1 MWFASMAVMGFRR
14 ASLAALMGVLLL
26 SGPAIAAAGA
36 DWARVL
42 RDHEAAERELRP
54 SPRVRDNGDYL
65 DRNGEAL
72 TAAYLKARHGIYGE
86 TAARLDAI
94 DRGALSPTDALSYDI
109 FRWNIAD
116 GLDEFASGA
125 AERDRLLP
133 LNQFNGAQITFAR
146 QMQWRPGTAF
156 ERPADFDEAIRRMLG
171 FTRWLDQAVANM
183 REGAGLGITQPRA
196 VVERIIAQT
205 EIFAK
210 PDDGG
215 FFMEQARHIP
225 DSFSAEEKTRIEIS
239 YREAVEGALVPA
251 YRRLAAFLKTEYLP
265 KARALPGLLAIPG
278 GREMYLH
285 LVKSETTASLTPEE
299 IHALGLAE
307 IARIEAEME
316 QVKRDAKFTGTLKA
330 FREFLR
336 TDPRFQYKD
345 EAAMSAEFGR
355 IKQIVIDNIGAVFSR
370 LPGGRLTFGFYEPY
384 MAPDKPAA
392 EFTPGGQGRPGIVY
406 LNSHD
411 LPSRRSYTS
420 EALEAHEGIPG
431 HHLQTSFAA
440 ENRSLPRFRRFGAPA
455 AYTEGWALY
464 AEKLG
469 PELGLYR
476 DPYQKFGA
484 LTFEAWRASR
494 LVVDTG
500 IHWLGWPRE
509 KAIAFLVEHAF
520 LPEAEAA
527 EEADRYAVL
536 PAQALSYKIG
546 ERAILSLRERTKAA
560 LGARFDIRR
569 FHDAIL
575 KEGGM
580 PLEILSAKIERWIE
594 TEKSGS

>member
-1 MWFASMAVMGFRR
+1 MRYRR
-14 ASLAALMGVLLL
+14 KILASLIGALLAA
-26 SGPAIAAAGA
+26 SPALAAAGA
-36 DWARVL
+36 DWARLL
-42 RDHEAAERELRP
+42 RDHEAAERELSP
-54 SPRVRDNGDYL
+54 SPRNRDNGDYL
-65 DRNGEAL
+65 DRNGEEL
-72 TAAYLKARHGIYGE
+72 TAAYLETRSRIYRE
-86 TAARLDAI
+86 TSARLDDI
-94 DRGALSPTDALSYDI
+94 ERNALTPLDALSHEI
-109 FRWNIAD
+109 FRWNIANS
-116 GLDEFASGA
+116 LDEFASGA

-146 QMQWRPGTAF
+146 QMQWRPGAAY
-156 ERPADFDEAIRRMLG
+156 ERPGEYDNAIRRMLG

-183 REGAGLGITQPRA
+183 REGAAKGITQPRA

-225 DSFSAEEKTRIEIS
+225 ESFGAAEKTRIEIA

-251 YRRLAAFLKTEYLP
+251 YRRLAAFLKDEYLP
-265 KARALPGLLAIPG
+265 RARELPGLISIPG

-285 LVKSETTASLTPEE
+285 LVKGETTTSLTPEE

-307 IARIEAEME
+307 VQRIEAEME
-316 QVKRDAKFTGTLKA
+316 QVKAETKFAGTLKE

-345 EAAMSAEFGR
+345 EEAMRAEFNR
-355 IKQIVIDNIGAVFSR
+355 IKETVIGNIGAVFSR
-370 LPGGRLTFGFYEPY
+370 LPSGRLTFAFYEPY

-392 EFTPGGQGRPGIVY
+392 EFAPGGQGRPGVVY
-406 LNSHD
+406 LNSYD

-420 EALEAHEGIPG
+420 EALQAHEGIPG
-431 HHLQTSFAA
+431 HHLQTMFASD
-440 ENRSLPRFRRFGAPA
+440 NRSLPRFRRFGAPA
-455 AYTEGWALY
+455 AFSEGWALY

-500 IHWLGWPRE
+500 IHWYGWERE
-509 KAIAFLVEHAF
+509 KAIAYLVEHAF

-527 EEADRYAVL
+527 EEVDRYAVL

-546 ERAILSLRERTKAA
+546 ERAILSLRERAKTA
-560 LGARFDIRR
+560 LSSRFDIRR

-575 KEGGM
+575 KDGGM
-580 PLEILSAKIERWIE
+580 PIEILSDKIARWIE
-594 TEKSGS
+594 TEKSAS

>member
-1 MWFASMAVMGFRR
+1 MRYRR
-14 ASLAALMGVLLL
+14 KILASLIGALLAA
-26 SGPAIAAAGA
+26 SPALAAAGA
-36 DWARVL
+36 ATSADWARLL
-42 RDHEAAERELRP
+42 RDHEAAERELSP
-54 SPRVRDNGDYL
+54 SPRNRDNGDYL
-65 DRNGEAL
+65 DRNGEEL
-72 TAAYLKARHGIYGE
+72 TAAYLETRSRIYRE
-86 TAARLDAI
+86 TSARLDGI
-94 DRGALSPTDALSYDI
+94 DRNALTPLDALSHDI
-109 FRWNIAD
+109 FRWNIANS
-116 GLDEFASGA
+116 LDEFASGA

-156 ERPADFDEAIRRMLG
+156 ERPGEYDNAIRRMLG
-171 FTRWLDQAVANM
+171 FTRWLAQAVATM
-183 REGAGLGITQPRA
+183 REGAAKGITQPRA

-225 DSFSAEEKTRIEIS
+225 ESFGAAEKTRIEIA

-251 YRRLAAFLKTEYLP
+251 YRRLAAFLKDEYLP
-265 KARALPGLLAIPG
+265 RARALPGLVSIPG

-285 LVKSETTASLTPEE
+285 LVKGETTTSLTPEE
-299 IHALGLAE
+299 IHALGVAE
-307 IARIEAEME
+307 VQRIEAEME
-316 QVKRDAKFTGTLKA
+316 QVKAETKFAGTLKE

-336 TDPRFQYKD
+336 ADPRFQYKD
-345 EAAMSAEFGR
+345 EEAMRAEFNR
-355 IKQIVIDNIGAVFSR
+355 IKETVVGNIGAVFSR
-370 LPGGRLTFGFYEPY
+370 LPSGRLSFAFYEPY

-392 EFTPGGQGRPGIVY
+392 EFAPGGQGRPGVVY
-406 LNSHD
+406 LNSYD

-420 EALEAHEGIPG
+420 EALQAHEGIPG
-431 HHLQTSFAA
+431 HHLQTMFASD
-440 ENRSLPRFRRFGAPA
+440 NRSLPRFRRFGSPA
-455 AYTEGWALY
+455 AYSEGWALY

-500 IHWLGWPRE
+500 IHWHGWERD
-509 KAIAFLVEHAF
+509 KAIAYLVDHAF
-520 LPEAEAA
+520 LPQAEAA
-527 EEADRYAVL
+527 EEVDRYAVL

-546 ERAILSLRERTKAA
+546 ERAILSLRERAKTA
-560 LGARFDIRR
+560 LGSRFDIRR

-575 KEGGM
+575 KDGGM
-580 PLEILSAKIERWIE
+580 PIEILSDKIARWIE
-594 TEKSGS
+594 TEKSAS